1 MINTKEVLCVATNE
15 LDQPINITK
24 FTIDSEKQG
33 KFVYIQGGV
42 HGGEVTLPIIKKL
55 YSYLQ
60 KNLKSGKVVFVPIAN
75 PRSWQQKAYTYTV
88 GKFNLKNGK
97 DFNRYYGTKVD
108 INSKIANKILTL
120 CEGADLTLDLH
131 TAHNALPYTI
141 FGSLKLMPFIKLL
154 NIRFNDFCGMPKKYA
169 HCFDYELTL
178 KDVPSITIECG
189 PHDEVNEKNAEEV
202 VNGILNVLSNL
213 NMIDKLPQSKKEQ
226 IYFTDASSV
235 KADCSGIVNYCKE
248 LGETFKKG
256 EKLFEIISA
265 DLTKQ
270 NYCYCAEYDGILLRK
285 SKTHIFCEHDE
296 VLQVIYNKDAKCTL

>member
-1 MINTKEVLCVATNE
+1 MINAKEDICVATNE
-15 LDQPINITK
+15 LDQPISITK
-24 FTIDSEKQG
+24 FTLDSENQG

-60 KNLKSGKVVFVPIAN
+60 KNLKSGKVVFVPFAN
-75 PRSWQQKAYTYTV
+75 PLSWQQKAYTYTV

-97 DFNRYYGTKVD
+97 DFNRYFGTDVD
-108 INSKIANKILTL
+108 VNSKIANKILTL
-120 CEGADLTLDLH
+120 CEDADLTLDLH

-141 FGSLKLMPFIKLL
+141 FSSLKLMPFIKNL
-154 NIRFNDFCGMPKKYA
+154 NIRFNDFCGMQKKYE

-189 PHDEVNEKNAEEV
+189 AHDEVNSTNTEQV
-202 VNGILNVLSNL
+202 VNGILNVLASL
-213 NMIDKLPQSKKEQ
+213 KMIDAINIKPQEQ
-226 IYFTDASSV
+226 IFFTDATSI
-235 KADCSGIVNYCKE
+235 KAECGGIVNFYKN

-265 DLTKQ
+265 NLKKE
-270 NYCYCAEYDGILLRK
+270 NICYFAKEDGILLRK

-296 VLQVIYNKDAKCTL
+296 VLQVIYNKDAKNSL